1 MFGRLVRGVRGQSL
15 LAVSATGCGVALGMN
30 NSESPAM
37 ADAKKKVDT
46 KEFLM
51 VPLSEDKTPKSSIE
65 FDTSAPMKERMKAM
79 VFRVQDE
86 ICSGLEAIDG
96 TKFREDKWER
106 PGHGGGG
113 RSRVIQDGIV
123 FEKAGVNV
131 SVVHGELGNAAAAA
145 MRSQGRDL
153 AQNKSLPFFATGVSL
168 VLHPRNPMAPT
179 MHLNY
184 RYFEVETGKVDAE
197 GKPKTLSWFGGGADL
212 TPSYLFEEDARHF
225 HAVYKTVLDKTDKT
239 YYAKMKET
247 CDKYFYIPHR
257 QEGRGI
263 GGIFYDDMEE
273 DKEKHF
279 QMARQCANAAL
290 DAYAPILLKRKDMPF
305 TEDQK
310 KWQQVRRGRYVEFNV
325 MYDRGTKFG
334 LNVPGSRIESILMS
348 LPLTARWEYMNVPK
362 PGSWEDRT
370 LQVLKKPVDW
380 LDVDAV
386 NLETLSTKELLQEI
400 ARRSEKN

>member
-1 MFGRLVRGVRGQSL
+1 
-15 LAVSATGCGVALGMN
+15 
-30 NSESPAM
+30 M

-168 VLHPRNPMAPT
+168 VLHPRNPMVHFAWNPT
-179 MHLNY
+179 I
-184 RYFEVETGKVDAE
+184 
-197 GKPKTLSWFGGGADL
+197 KTFACR
-212 TPSYLFEEDARHF
+212 PQP
-225 HAVYKTVLDKTDKT
+225 
-239 YYAKMKET
+239 
-247 CDKYFYIPHR
+247 CI
-257 QEGRGI
+257 
-263 GGIFYDDMEE
+263 
-273 DKEKHF
+273 
-279 QMARQCANAAL
+279 
-290 DAYAPILLKRKDMPF
+290 
-305 TEDQK
+305 
-310 KWQQVRRGRYVEFNV
+310 
-325 MYDRGTKFG
+325 
-334 LNVPGSRIESILMS
+334 
-348 LPLTARWEYMNVPK
+348 
-362 PGSWEDRT
+362 
-370 LQVLKKPVDW
+370 
-380 LDVDAV
+380 
-386 NLETLSTKELLQEI
+386 
-400 ARRSEKN
+400 